1 MKIQSGKCGLS
12 LILLSTLLGAG
23 SALAYESQTP
33 QVQQKFEQIERI
45 KRTTVD
51 QSSYGDYKSSESR
64 PVHLRDSGHTESLM
78 FVANTNF
85 RFVGDIGFYVP
96 HLTLSLH
103 PNDPSAP
110 VVFDDPTSFYL
121 KPHDGEVV
129 LTSRSLGALFND
141 HVFKFKGAPLKGLKL
156 TTAPGR
162 LTLSGQLFRSKW
174 IPFVMKGPIKLEQGH
189 LLLFTPNFVE
199 VDGVEA
205 TKVLP
210 AANVK
215 LDELLKVEAVGV
227 KLIGNTI
234 RLDAGLLF
242 PPPRLDLTIREAR
255 LEARGLVLT
264 FADGLKLSAPQTRQ
278 NAKSY
283 MIVKGGDVKFMRT
296 MPVNVLLEM
305 TSKAADEE
313 LDFCLYRYREQVAGG
328 WLKFATDGGIFGYLQ
343 NCETLTKKGIQQ

>member
-1 MKIQSGKCGLS
+1 MKTQSAKCGL
-12 LILLSTLLGAG
+12 ILLGALLGAG
-23 SALAYESQTP
+23 GALAYESLTP
-33 QVQQKFEQIERI
+33 KVQQKFEQIERV

-51 QSSYGDYKSSESR
+51 QSTYGDHKSPIAR
-64 PVHLRDSGHTESLM
+64 TAQLRDSGHTESLM
-78 FVANTNF
+78 FVSNTNF

-96 HLTLSLH
+96 RLTLSLH
-103 PNDPSAP
+103 PNDPASP

-141 HVFKFKGAPLKGLKL
+141 HVFKFERAPLKNLKL
-156 TTAPGR
+156 ATAPGQ
-162 LTLSGQLFRSKW
+162 LTLSGQLYRNKW

-189 LLLFTPNFVE
+189 MLLFTPNFVE

-234 RLDAGLLF
+234 QLDARQLF
-242 PPPRLDLTIREAR
+242 PPPKLDLTIKEAR
-255 LEARGLVLT
+255 LEARGLVLS
-264 FADGLKLSAPQTRQ
+264 FADGLTLEAPQSRQ

-305 TSKAADEE
+305 TSKTVGEE

-343 NCETLTKKGIQQ
+343 NCGTLAKKGAQP